1 MNIKAF
7 IPMGI
12 DEVTI
17 NGLHQWDYGRVLE
30 IECAE
35 FGSKIMEIH
44 FSYPGIKS
52 AIPRPCAFA
61 DGIGTVA
68 IPDICLEQNN
78 PITAWIYSFDGER
91 GYTVKTLTLSVIPR
105 TKPILG
111 HEVPADTVDRYEE
124 LLVEVQE
131 AVDELKEG
139 KITAAHA
146 LHAESATAAET
157 AASADRAT
165 TADTAGTAETADY
178 TATAGAIEM
187 QLVAMC
193 TITAGEGTGSVE
205 LEANKPYLLVYKSN
219 TDDAVASGVIVL
231 KSKNGYGHCAL
242 KLDKAFQ
249 VFGFGNSFR
258 SAVLEGSYL
267 DGADPNVADTENG
280 TAYIYSFGHIPA

>member
-17 NGLHQWDYGRVLE
+17 NGLHQWDYGRILE

-61 DGIGTVA
+61 DGTGTVA

-91 GYTVKTLTLSVIPR
+91 GYTVKALTLSVIPR

-131 AVDELKEG
+131 AVDELIEG

-146 LHAESATAAET
+146 LHAESANIAET

-178 TATAGAIEM
+178 TATAGTIEM
-187 QLVAMC
+187 QLVALC
-193 TITAGEGTGSVE
+193 TITAGVGTGSVA
-205 LEANKPYLLVYKSN
+205 LEVNKPYFLVYKSN
-219 TDDAVASGVIVL
+219 TDDTVSSGVMVL
-231 KSKNGYGHCAL
+231 NSKFGSGFCPL
-242 KLDKAFQ
+242 KLDKAFK
-249 VFGFGNSFR
+249 VTGGANSFK
-258 SAVLEGSYL
+258 ATIVWGSYL
-267 DGADPNVADTENG
+267 DGVDPNVADTENG